1 MSFGKSSGSSAPVT
15 TPEQRAQIAAT
26 TQMLTGT
33 IIPAYQNA
41 TTGATDIWNRY
52 APGVNAAA
60 QNQAGVARQ
69 VQDVVGT
76 TGESALRTGIS
87 GLENLF
93 NPDYEKIQIQ
103 NALAPAQAQYAQNL
117 EMQQRQMGGA
127 GVGGGFRSQLAD
139 RALAGQTQSAQMRA
153 AGDIM
158 QQIAGQRLS
167 AASQL
172 AQLGQGGLGQALGAA
187 GAGVSAAKTPQDIYS
202 QYASILY
209 GTPQNTYTPDFRGT
223 QGTVT
228 SGTKAGLDFGGIKL
242 PGM

>member
-1 MSFGKSSGSSAPVT
+1 MSFGKTSGSSAPVT
-15 TPEQRAQIAAT
+15 TPEQRAAIAAQT
-26 TQMLTGT
+26 ALLTGT

-52 APGVNAAA
+52 APGVNSAA

-69 VQDVVGT
+69 VQDVVGS

-93 NPDYEKIQIQ
+93 NPDYERLQIQ
-103 NALAPAQAQYAQNL
+103 NALAPAQGQYMQNL
-117 EMQQRQMGGA
+117 EMQSRGFGGSGNLGSARQA
-127 GVGGGFRSQLAD
+127 LAD
-139 RALAGQTQSAQMRA
+139 RQLAGQTQAAQMQA
-153 AGDIM
+153 AGNIQ

-187 GAGVSAAKTPQDIYS
+187 GSGVSAAKTPQDIYS
-202 QYASILY
+202 
-209 GTPQNTYTPDFRGT
+209 
-223 QGTVT
+223 
-228 SGTKAGLDFGGIKL
+228 
-242 PGM
+242 

>member
-1 MSFGKSSGSSAPVT
+1 MSFGKSSGSSAPIT
-15 TPEQRAQIAAT
+15 TPEQRAAIAAQ
-26 TQMLTGT
+26 TQLLTGT

-52 APGVNAAA
+52 APGVNSAA

-69 VQDVVGT
+69 VQDVVGS
-76 TGESALRTGIS
+76 TGESALRTGIA

-93 NPDYEKIQIQ
+93 NPDYERIQIQ

-117 EMQQRQMGGA
+117 EMQGRGFGASGNLRSARQA
-127 GVGGGFRSQLAD
+127 LAD
-139 RALAGQTQSAQMRA
+139 RQLAGATQGAQMKA

-158 QQIAGQRLS
+158 ANIASQRLS

-187 GAGVSAAKTPQDIYS
+187 GAGVSAAKTPQDLYS

-223 QGTVT
+223 QGT
-228 SGTKAGLDFGGIKL
+228 TKTGYEAGLNFKGIM
-242 PGM
+242 P

>member
-1 MSFGKSSGSSAPVT
+1 MSFGKSSGSSAPIT
-15 TPEQRAQIAAT
+15 TPEQRAAIAAQ
-26 TQMLTGT
+26 TQLLTGT

-52 APGVNAAA
+52 APGVNSAA

-69 VQDVVGT
+69 VQDVVGS

-93 NPDYEKIQIQ
+93 NPDYERIQIQ

-117 EMQQRQMGGA
+117 EMQGRGFGASGNLRSARQA
-127 GVGGGFRSQLAD
+127 LAD
-139 RALAGQTQSAQMRA
+139 RQLAGATQGAQMKA

-187 GAGVSAAKTPQDIYS
+187 GAGVSAAKTPQDLYS

-223 QGTVT
+223 QGT
-228 SGTKAGLDFGGIKL
+228 TKTGYEAGLNFKGIM
-242 PGM
+242 P

>member
-1 MSFGKSSGSSAPVT
+1 MSFGKSSTSTAPIT

-26 TQMLTGT
+26 TEMLTGT
-33 IIPAYQNA
+33 IIPAYKNA
-41 TTGATDIWNRY
+41 TGGATEIWNRY
-52 APGVNAAA
+52 APGVNNAA

-69 VQDVVGT
+69 VQDVVGS

-93 NPDYEKIQIQ
+93 NPDYERIQIQ
-103 NALAPAQAQYAQNL
+103 NALAPAQAQYVQNL
-117 EMQQRQMGGA
+117 EMQQRAMGGA
-127 GVGGGFRSQLAD
+127 GVGGGFRSKLAD
-139 RALAGQTQSAQMRA
+139 RALAGQTQAAQMKA

-158 QQIAGQRLS
+158 QGIASQRLS

-187 GAGVSAAKTPQDIYS
+187 GAGVSAAKTPQDLYS

-209 GTPQNTYTPDFRGT
+209 GTPQGTYTPDFRGT
-223 QGTVT
+223 TGTTVDKT
-228 SGTKAGLDFGGIKL
+228 GFELSYPGTKIGK
-242 PGM
+242 